1 MMLMPRD
8 ILDVGA
14 SMEETIHFPTEIM
27 QSEELY
33 QIIAT
38 NLMKEL
44 LNESKDL
51 STWMV
56 FRNLLKL
63 KDKRYQ

>member
-1 MMLMPRD
+1 
-8 ILDVGA
+8 
-14 SMEETIHFPTEIM
+14 MEETIHFPTEIM

-56 FRNLLKL
+56 FWNLLKM
-63 KDKRYQ
+63 KNKRYQ